1 LNDPKFFRLKG
12 TNALLFAVVVASGR
26 RNVSSQIMK
35 ISASMLPSA
44 RPHELTYVG
53 FMTGSVRSG
62 CDRQHLFRLW
72 RQTRSNCGATRRA
85 IGLFWMATSAYGLLR
100 TCAAGLTARA
110 SAGIAEVSELTR
122 RSGQGADRV
131 LGAAAE
137 LNKQRCAAPRR
148 HRIRQS
154 HERGVVLGRR
164 FAAESPYRS
173 QAGA

>member
-1 LNDPKFFRLKG
+1 
-12 TNALLFAVVVASGR
+12 VVACGR

-53 FMTGSVRSG
+53 FMTGPVRSG

-100 TCAAGLTARA
+100 TCAAGLTTRA

-122 RSGQGADRV
+122 RSGQGQT
-131 LGAAAE
+131 GCSGPPPSSTSSAALRHDATE
-137 LNKQRCAAPRR
+137 FVNRMSAA
-148 HRIRQS
+148 S
-154 HERGVVLGRR
+154 
-164 FAAESPYRS
+164 F
-173 QAGA
+173 